1 MWQKINRSFR
11 PINIFFV
18 GLSQFLAVT
27 FLADTSFT
35 GPEMVQL
42 AKIISVSM
50 ATVLG
55 AYIVNDIFDAH
66 RDFKNNKNKSLWVEN
81 PFYSFCLF
89 VGLTVASLIV
99 STRISQTFVISI
111 SLVILFCLW
120 YSYVLKNLALL
131 GNLIAAGVTSFALFV
146 LYFLYP
152 MDIYLILFFSLMS
165 FFVNFNR
172 ELIKDIEDVVGD
184 RLDGAKTLPILIGMK
199 KTLSFLKSSMLM
211 TCILLGFCTFYL
223 SKYYFFGYLR
233 LVFIFYVCV
242 ILMFPL
248 IYCYYLIHTN
258 GKRSNFRELSHF
270 LKYVLLG
277 GILMLCLF

>member
-27 FLADTSFT
+27 FLADISYTPT
-35 GPEMVQL
+35 EVVRL
-42 AKIISVSM
+42 AEVISVSM
-50 ATVLG
+50 ATALG
-55 AYIVNDIFDAH
+55 AYIINDIFDAH
-66 RDFKNNKNKSLWVEN
+66 RDFKNSKYKSLWVEN
-81 PFYSFCLF
+81 PLYSFCLF

-99 STRISQTFVISI
+99 STKISQTFVISI

-120 YSYVLKNLALL
+120 YSYILKNIAFL
-131 GNLIAAGVTSFALFV
+131 GNLIAAGVTSYGLFV

-152 MDIYLILFFSLMS
+152 IDIYLILFFSLMS

-184 RLDGAKTLPILIGMK
+184 RLDGAKTLPIMMGMK
-199 KTLSFLKSSMLM
+199 KTLSFLKSGMLM
-211 TCILLGFCTFYL
+211 TCILLGFYTFYL
-223 SKYYFFGYLR
+223 SKYYFFGPLR
-233 LVFIFYVCV
+233 LVFILYVSV

-248 IYCYYLIHTN
+248 FYCYYLIDTY
-258 GKRSNFRELSHF
+258 GKRSNFRELSYF
-270 LKYVLLG
+270 LKYVMLG

>member
-27 FLADTSFT
+27 FLADISYTPT
-35 GPEMVQL
+35 EVVRL
-42 AKIISVSM
+42 AEIISVSM
-50 ATVLG
+50 ATALG

-66 RDFKNNKNKSLWVEN
+66 RDFKNSKYKSLWVEN
-81 PFYSFCLF
+81 PLYSFCLF

-99 STRISQTFVISI
+99 STKISQTFVISI

-120 YSYVLKNLALL
+120 YSYVLKNIAFL
-131 GNLIAAGVTSFALFV
+131 GNLIAAGVTSYGLFV

-152 MDIYLILFFSLMS
+152 IDIYLILFFSLMS

-184 RLDGAKTLPILIGMK
+184 RLDGAKTLPIMMGMK
-199 KTLSFLKSSMLM
+199 KTLSFLKSGMLM

-223 SKYYFFGYLR
+223 SKYYFFGPLR
-233 LVFIFYVCV
+233 LVFILYVSV

-248 IYCYYLIHTN
+248 FYCYYLIDTH
-258 GKRSNFRELSHF
+258 GKRSNFRELSYF
-270 LKYVLLG
+270 LKYAMLG

>member
-27 FLADTSFT
+27 FLADISYTPT
-35 GPEMVQL
+35 EVVRL
-42 AKIISVSM
+42 AEIISVSM
-50 ATVLG
+50 ATALG

-66 RDFKNNKNKSLWVEN
+66 RDFKNSKYKSLWVEN
-81 PFYSFCLF
+81 PLYSFCLF

-99 STRISQTFVISI
+99 STKISQTFVISI

-120 YSYVLKNLALL
+120 YSYVLKNIAFL
-131 GNLIAAGVTSFALFV
+131 GNLIAAGVTSYGLFV

-152 MDIYLILFFSLMS
+152 IDIYLILFFSLMS

-184 RLDGAKTLPILIGMK
+184 RLDGAKTLPIMMGMK
-199 KTLSFLKSSMLM
+199 KTLSFLKSGMLM
-211 TCILLGFCTFYL
+211 TCILLGFYTFYL
-223 SKYYFFGYLR
+223 SKYYFFGPLR
-233 LVFIFYVCV
+233 LVFILYVSV

-248 IYCYYLIHTN
+248 FYCYYLIDTY
-258 GKRSNFRELSHF
+258 GKRSNFRELSYF
-270 LKYVLLG
+270 LKYVMLG

>member
-27 FLADTSFT
+27 FLADISYTPT
-35 GPEMVQL
+35 EVVRL
-42 AKIISVSM
+42 AEIISVSM
-50 ATVLG
+50 ATALG

-66 RDFKNNKNKSLWVEN
+66 RDFKNSKYKSLWVEN
-81 PFYSFCLF
+81 PLYSFCLF
-89 VGLTVASLIV
+89 VGLSVASLIV
-99 STRISQTFVISI
+99 STKISQTFVISI

-120 YSYVLKNLALL
+120 YSYVLKNIAFL
-131 GNLIAAGVTSFALFV
+131 GNLIAAGVTSYGLFV

-152 MDIYLILFFSLMS
+152 IDIYLILFFSLMS

-184 RLDGAKTLPILIGMK
+184 RLDGAKTLPIMMGMK
-199 KTLSFLKSSMLM
+199 KTLSFLKSGMLM
-211 TCILLGFCTFYL
+211 TCILLGFYTFYL
-223 SKYYFFGYLR
+223 SKYYFFGPLR
-233 LVFIFYVCV
+233 LVFILYVSV

-248 IYCYYLIHTN
+248 FYCYYLIDTY
-258 GKRSNFRELSHF
+258 GKRSNFRELSYF
-270 LKYVLLG
+270 LKYVMLG